1 MTEMQTFSRTL
12 QATMADVGNDLKN
25 WGLIRRWRSA
35 RGKVEKKSRQ
45 IINNENCAPQTGGD
59 KSDSAGT
66 QPRWCDCLVG
76 GEKQSTSKSRSL
88 TIIDLLQS
96 GDRNPTG

>member
-1 MTEMQTFSRTL
+1 MTEMQTFSCTL

-45 IINNENCAPQTGGD
+45 IINNENAHRRREATSPILLGLSRAGVIVSSAERSKPLRSRGHSLSLICYNQVTGIRQG
-59 KSDSAGT
+59 
-66 QPRWCDCLVG
+66 
-76 GEKQSTSKSRSL
+76 
-88 TIIDLLQS
+88 
-96 GDRNPTG
+96 